1 MTRSSQPFSQDPDRT
16 KEAPHDTVAG
26 CRERAEASLASAA
39 LTGSANGRR
48 RLESSAASWTSRAD
62 LIERI
67 DDSHDAHRAAED
79 ASREAPKLVHGGTDA
94 KLPRT

>member
-1 MTRSSQPFSQDPDRT
+1 MKRSSQPFSQDPDRT

-62 LIERI
+62 LIQRMDE
-67 DDSHDAHRAAED
+67 SHGAHPAGED
-79 ASREAPKLVHGGTDA
+79 ASRAALKPLQDETDA
-94 KLPRT
+94 KLPRS

>member
-1 MTRSSQPFSQDPDRT
+1 MKRSSLPFSQDPART
-16 KEAPHDTVAG
+16 KEASHDTVAG

-62 LIERI
+62 LIQRI
-67 DDSHDAHRAAED
+67 DDSHEARPAGED
-79 ASREAPKLVHGGTDA
+79 ASRAALKPLQDETDA
-94 KLPRT
+94 KLPRS